1 MIFKNRRNLGK
12 NINAIKFFSKMNNM
26 TIYIGQDL
34 SSVQVL
40 TFLFCS
46 IIIIKNTRKRAC
58 LCMPNTNFRIYLQM
72 PISTGCIMQ
81 S

>member
-46 IIIIKNTRKRAC
+46 IIIIKK
-58 LCMPNTNFRIYLQM
+58 Y
-72 PISTGCIMQ
+72 
-81 S
+81 